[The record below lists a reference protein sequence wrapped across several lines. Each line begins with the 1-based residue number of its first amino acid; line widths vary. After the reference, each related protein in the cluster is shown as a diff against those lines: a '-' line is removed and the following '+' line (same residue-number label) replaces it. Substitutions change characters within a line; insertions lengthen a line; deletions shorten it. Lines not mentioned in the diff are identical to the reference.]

1 MYPSTGSGNKSEVLM
16 ARNCRGL
23 RPLFRRRAPTITSN
37 LRRGGMT
44 DFAVLYRYDATRGR
58 AVNAPCCSARH
69 RKRVLFF
76 FFFFGF
82 FPFSS
87 SVIKKG
93 GDDWGVA
100 FLLMRRPL
108 QHYTYME
115 TRKLETH
122 KIRLYLANSISDFS
136 GRGLS
141 EVVVGLAWFGLY
153 LLSWPGGFNYKGSG

>member
-1 MYPSTGSGNKSEVLM
+1 MTRREGERSTLHAV
-16 ARNCRGL
+16 
-23 RPLFRRRAPTITSN
+23 
-37 LRRGGMT
+37 RRGTEKG
-44 DFAVLYRYDATRGR
+44 
-58 AVNAPCCSARH
+58 
-69 RKRVLFF
+69 LFSS